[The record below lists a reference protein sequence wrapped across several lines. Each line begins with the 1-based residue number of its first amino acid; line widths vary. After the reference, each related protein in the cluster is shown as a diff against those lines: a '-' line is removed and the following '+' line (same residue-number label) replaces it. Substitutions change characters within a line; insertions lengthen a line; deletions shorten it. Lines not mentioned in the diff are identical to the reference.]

1 MDNAKL
7 GNEIYKAIYLNPD
20 YVHITEQMDDVYK
33 KQIALQKKLD
43 KINAQINSLEIEYA
57 GLSNKRLLLRNIL
70 RNKAIAAYRKNFI

>member
-7 GNEIYKAIYLNPD
+7 GNEIYKVIYLNPD

-33 KQIALQKKLD
+33 KQIALQKKL
-43 KINAQINSLEIEYA
+43 NAQINSLEIEYA

-70 RNKAIAAYRKNFI
+70 RNKAIAAYRKNFKRV